1 MNIKKRFLKKRVE
14 IFSILFLSF
23 FFLPFLVLAVGD
35 GIVPCKD
42 SSCSI
47 CDLVEL
53 AQNIINFLVMAAA
66 SIATALFVYAG
77 ILYIFAGGDKE
88 KISKAHSI
96 FFNVVVGFVIVLAAW
111 LIVDLVMTVLLDQ
124 SFSWHSMPGCEG

>member
-1 MNIKKRFLKKRVE
+1 MNIKKHFLKNRVE

-23 FFLPFLVLAVGD
+23 FFLPFLVFAGGD

-42 SSCSI
+42 SGCSI
-47 CDLVEL
+47 CDLGML
-53 AQNIINFLVMAAA
+53 AQNIINFLVMAAT

-88 KISKAHSI
+88 KISKAHNI
-96 FFNVVVGFVIVLAAW
+96 FFNAVVGFIFVLAAW
-111 LIVDLVMTVLLDQ
+111 LIVNLIMTTLLGE
-124 SFSWHSMPGCEG
+124 SFLGSWGTIPGC